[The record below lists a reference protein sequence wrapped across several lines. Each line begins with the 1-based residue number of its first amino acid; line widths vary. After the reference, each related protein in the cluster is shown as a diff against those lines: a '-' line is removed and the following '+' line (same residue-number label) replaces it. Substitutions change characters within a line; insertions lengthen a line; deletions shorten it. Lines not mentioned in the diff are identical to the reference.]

1 MRKYVLAIIG
11 LVLLCLVAALGSAT
25 ASPATVIVD
34 STTDVNDG
42 DTSSIGNLILSPGPD
57 GVISLREAIAA
68 ANHTAGSDYIE
79 FNIPLADPGYM
90 VSGIAGTWT
99 ISLTD
104 SLPTLTDGGTIIR
117 GDTQAVNVPDNP
129 NPNGPEIEINGLG
142 MAFGSCFEVT
152 SADNVIRVLVINR
165 CEDSGIAISGSS
177 ATTNT
182 ISGNYIGTDVTGSS
196 DLGNSQW
203 GVYIFN
209 GAHNNTIGGD
219 TPVERNI
226 ISGNSYS
233 GVAISQSGTDGN
245 TISGNYIGTD
255 KDGLI
260 DLGNTQSGVT
270 IAFYAQNNTIGGDT
284 PGERNLIS
292 GNDGY
297 GVTIGGS
304 LTDGNTVSGNYIGTD
319 KDGSSD
325 LGNAYHGVYIFAG
338 AQNNV
343 IGGDTPGESNLI
355 SGNDQNGVQISGF
368 STDGNTVSGN
378 YIGTD
383 ATGLIDR
390 GNSQDGVYIEGGAE
404 DNTIGGDTPGESN
417 IIAFNDLDG
426 VDVNGAATTGNT
438 ITQNSIHSNTF
449 LGIDLVSGGNTELP
463 APAISGALCGGI
475 SGTAPANATVEVF
488 TSPDGEGKT
497 YLATTSADGAT
508 NWSAPGPFFTLDT
521 YVTATATDGSGNTS
535 EFSTAVIPVTCPQ
548 TFLPLIMKGY

>member
-1 MRKYVLAIIG
+1 MRKYVLAIMG

-42 DTSSIGNLILSPGPD
+42 DTSSISNLIATPGPD
-57 GVISLREAIAA
+57 GVISLREAILA
-68 ANHTAGSDYIE
+68 ANNTAGSDYIE

-99 ISLTD
+99 ISLTAL
-104 SLPTLTDGGTIIR
+104 LPPLTGGGTIIR

-129 NPNGPEIEINGLG
+129 NPNGPEIEISGVG
-142 MAFGSCFEVT
+142 MGSGSCLAIT
-152 SADNVIRVLVINR
+152 SANNVIRVLVINR
-165 CEDSGIAISGSS
+165 CELSGIAISGSS

-196 DLGNSQW
+196 DLGNSQH

-209 GAHNNTIGGD
+209 GAQNNTIGGD
-219 TPVERNI
+219 TPVERNT

-270 IAFYAQNNTIGGDT
+270 IAFMAQNNTIGGDT

-292 GNDGY
+292 GNDAY
-297 GVTIGGS
+297 GVTIYGS

-368 STDGNTVSGN
+368 ETDGNTVSGN

-417 IIAFNDLDG
+417 IIAFNGLDG
-426 VDVNGAATTGNT
+426 VEVHGAATTGNT
-438 ITQNSIHSNTF
+438 ITQNSIHSNAS
-449 LGIDLVSGGNTELP
+449 LGIDLHDGGNNLYPVPTV
-463 APAISGALCGGI
+463 SSVDGCFTV
-475 SGTAPANATVEVF
+475 SGTAAAGDMVEVF
-488 TSPDGEGKT
+488 TGPDEEGKR
-497 YLATTSADGAT
+497 YLASDLAETGD
-508 NWSAPGPFFTLDT
+508 WQVVGPFNFDT
-521 YVTATATDGSGNTS
+521 YVTATATDASGNTS
-535 EFSTAVIPVTCPQ
+535 KFSTAAPAACYTV
-548 TFLPLIMKGY
+548 FLPLAMKSY